1 MAAASDS
8 DSCYRFVIDSVYIWV
23 LFEIIAGREILS
35 QRFWGGK
42 ITIDN
47 VTGEVES
54 PDQRLS

>member
-8 DSCYRFVIDSVYIWV
+8 DSCYRFVIDSVYIWG

-35 QRFWGGK
+35 QSFGGEK
-42 ITIDN
+42 TMFDDITREI
-47 VTGEVES
+47 ES